1 MKKNYG
7 CNDCKQIKRVAREN
21 KFEITANVVLELVL
35 VVVLGFLI
43 R

>member
-1 MKKNYG
+1 MKKKYD
-7 CNDCKQIKRVAREN
+7 CNDCKQIKRIAREN

-35 VVVLGFLI
+35 VVLGFLI